1 MACMLLQLAFQE
13 DMCLLWGLSWQ
24 HASADCMCAVAF
36 ELFMFNIPQ
45 SARDIAE
52 LDCVGY
58 VIGAGR
64 QNLHC

>member
-1 MACMLLQLAFQE
+1 MLLQTVCE
-13 DMCLLWGLSWQ
+13 
-24 HASADCMCAVAF
+24 CAVAF

-64 QNLHC
+64 QNLHY